1 MLALRAECLETG
13 LLSSM
18 EARRSNPVATCFIC
32 SEACGTEVIPA
43 FYPMV
48 FNMTGLRSAGDAE
61 MPFSA
66 KSKAVSTKQ
75 SESGLFHCRFF
86 RQAKRVVHVFHEE
99 SRPWGSGLLR
109 RVRSTRLA
117 WGAATW
123 RQAASKCDDF
133 DDYRQI
139 RWR

>member
-1 MLALRAECLETG
+1 
-13 LLSSM
+13 M
-18 EARRSNPVATCFIC
+18 EARRSNPVAACFIC

-61 MPFSA
+61 MPFLCKEQGRVDEAIQIWIVSL
-66 KSKAVSTKQ
+66 SIFSTGKAGGSY
-75 SESGLFHCRFF
+75 CY
-86 RQAKRVVHVFHEE
+86 EE

-133 DDYRQI
+133 GDYRQI